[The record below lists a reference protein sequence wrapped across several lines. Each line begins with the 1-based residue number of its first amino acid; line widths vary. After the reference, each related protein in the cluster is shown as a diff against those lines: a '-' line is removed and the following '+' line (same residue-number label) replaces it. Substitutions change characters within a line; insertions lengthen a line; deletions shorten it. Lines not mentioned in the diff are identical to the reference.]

1 MNDHE
6 LAQRLAR
13 ETGELLLGLRDHAFS
28 LTKVDDETR
37 ANFAAEILGS
47 EGDLVGNQYLMDQL
61 SKHRP
66 DDVVL
71 SEEGDHDV
79 ARIGAK
85 RVWIIDPLDGT
96 SQYETGG
103 EDFAVHIAL
112 WEAGCSAPSGISVA
126 SVAVPARNQV
136 ISMTDEV
143 GNSTIASRPIRI
155 LVSRSRPPREISV
168 LVAALEKNFPDRGTV
183 EVIPMGSAGAKV
195 AHIICGDAD
204 IYVNTGGFFEWDL
217 AAPLGVA
224 IHYGLSVTDC
234 QGKPFEL
241 NQPNLKV
248 PDVLISRPE
257 FVEILVSTLAQA

>member
-13 ETGELLLGLRDHAFS
+13 DTGELLVGLRNHAHSF
-28 LTKVDDETR
+28 TKVDDETR

-66 DDVVL
+66 EDVVL
-71 SEEGDHDV
+71 SEEGDHEV

-103 EDFAVHIAL
+103 DDFAVHVAL
-112 WEAGCSAPSGISVA
+112 WEAGSSLAGGISVA

-136 ISMTDEV
+136 LSMTDEV
-143 GNSTIASRPIRI
+143 NDVGSSSRPIRI

-168 LVAALEKNFPDRGTV
+168 LVEALENNFPERGSV
-183 EVIPMGSAGAKV
+183 EVIPMGSVGAKV
-195 AHIICGDAD
+195 AHIISDDAD

-234 QGKPFEL
+234 LGKPFEL

-248 PDVLISRPE
+248 PDVIISRPE
-257 FVEILVSTLAQA
+257 FVDVLVSTLAQA